1 MKHTLKLNAS
11 LILLIAVVYL
21 LLMVTS
27 QAETSIVLG
36 SLTILIAVL
45 VFIGFFEID
54 RRLSI
59 LENDVAKKNG

>member
-11 LILLIAVVYL
+11 LILLVAVVYL

-54 RRLSI
+54 RRLLI
-59 LENDVAKKNG
+59 LENDAAKKNG

>member
-11 LILLIAVVYL
+11 LILLVAVVYL

-45 VFIGFFEID
+45 IFIGFFEID
-54 RRLSI
+54 RRLLI
-59 LENDVAKKNG
+59 LENDAAKKNG

>member
-11 LILLIAVVYL
+11 LILLVAVVYL
-21 LLMVTS
+21 LLVVTS

-54 RRLSI
+54 RRLLI
-59 LENDVAKKNG
+59 LENDAAKKNG